1 MGNNMNQMQMNPN
14 NMNMT
19 NNMMPQN
26 YPNMPTGPVQVSFVS
41 TKYKFSLKK
50 FNNKIQFMN
59 LDFKYVF

>member
-50 FNNKIQFMN
+50 FNHKIQFMN